1 VSDDPMNPKP
11 QTPRFKFGGLD
22 AAAVA
27 RAEAALKSLST
38 NFDGWMNDELAKIEA
53 ARDRV
58 RAEGFNAE
66 TAENLYFRAH
76 DMKGLGATYE
86 FPLVTR
92 MAASLCRILHDP
104 ATRLSAP
111 FAVVD
116 AHIDAIGKA
125 VRGQLRTESDPAGRA
140 MAEDLENQ
148 VARLTLAAA

>member
-1 VSDDPMNPKP
+1 MTNPTNPKP

-38 NFDGWMNDELAKIEA
+38 NFDQWMNDELVKLDA
-53 ARDRV
+53 ARERI

-76 DMKGLGATYE
+76 DLKGLGTTYE

-111 FAVVD
+111 LALVD
-116 AHIDAIGKA
+116 AHIDAVRTA
-125 VRGQLRTESDPAGRA
+125 VADQLRTDADPAGRA
-140 MAEDLENQ
+140 MAEDLEKQ
-148 VARLTLAAA
+148 VARLMPAAA

>member
-1 VSDDPMNPKP
+1 MSDPMNPKP

-22 AAAVA
+22 AAAIA

-38 NFDGWMNDELAKIEA
+38 NFGEWMNDELAKLEA
-53 ARDRV
+53 ARERI

-76 DMKGLGATYE
+76 DMKGLGTTYE

-92 MAASLCRILHDP
+92 MAASLCRVLHDP

-111 FAVVD
+111 LAVLD

-125 VRGQLRTESDPAGRA
+125 VRDQLRTDADPAGRT

-148 VARLTLAAA
+148 VSRLTPAAA

>member
-1 VSDDPMNPKP
+1 MSDPMNPKP
-11 QTPRFKFGGLD
+11 LPRFKFGGLD

-38 NFDGWMNDELAKIEA
+38 NFGEWMNDELAKLEA

-76 DMKGLGATYE
+76 DLKGLGTTYE

-104 ATRLSAP
+104 DTRLSTP
-111 FAVVD
+111 VAVVE
-116 AHIDAIGKA
+116 AHVEAIGKA
-125 VRGQLRTESDPAGRA
+125 VRAQLRTDADPAGRA
-140 MAEDLENQ
+140 LAEDLENQ
-148 VARLTLAAA
+148 VARLTRAAA

>member
-1 VSDDPMNPKP
+1 VTDPTNPKP

-22 AAAVA
+22 AAAIA

-38 NFDGWMNDELAKIEA
+38 NFDQWMNDEIVKLNA
-53 ARDRV
+53 ARERI
-58 RAEGFNAE
+58 RAEGFTAE

-76 DMKGLGATYE
+76 DLKGLGTTYE

-111 FAVVD
+111 LDLVD
-116 AHIDAIGKA
+116 AHIDAVRKA
-125 VRGQLRTESDPAGRA
+125 VADQLRTDADPAGRA
-140 MAEDLENQ
+140 IAEDLEKQ
-148 VARLTLAAA
+148 VARLMPAAA

>member
-1 VSDDPMNPKP
+1 MTDPTNPKP

-38 NFDGWMNDELAKIEA
+38 NFDQWMNDELVKLDA
-53 ARDRV
+53 ARERI

-76 DMKGLGATYE
+76 DLKGLGTTYE

-111 FAVVD
+111 LALVD
-116 AHIDAIGKA
+116 AHIDAVRNA
-125 VRGQLRTESDPAGRA
+125 VADQLRTDTDPAGRA
-140 MAEDLENQ
+140 MAEDLEKQ
-148 VARLTLAAA
+148 VARLMPAAA

>member
-1 VSDDPMNPKP
+1 VSDNPTNPKP
-11 QTPRFKFGGLD
+11 QMPRFKFGGLD
-22 AAAVA
+22 AAAIA

-38 NFDGWMNDELAKIEA
+38 NFGEWMNDELAKLEA
-53 ARDRV
+53 ARERI

-76 DMKGLGATYE
+76 DMKGLGTTYE

-111 FAVVD
+111 LALVD
-116 AHIDAIGKA
+116 AHVDMIGKA
-125 VRGQLRTESDPAGRA
+125 VRGQLRTEAEPAGRA

-148 VARLTLAAA
+148 VARLTPAAA

>member
-1 VSDDPMNPKP
+1 VTNPTNPKP

-38 NFDGWMNDELAKIEA
+38 NFDQWMNDELVKLDA
-53 ARDRV
+53 ARERI

-76 DMKGLGATYE
+76 DLKGLGTTYE

-111 FAVVD
+111 LALVD
-116 AHIDAIGKA
+116 AHIDAIRNA
-125 VRGQLRTESDPAGRA
+125 VADQLRTDADPAGRA
-140 MAEDLENQ
+140 MAEDLEKQ
-148 VARLTLAAA
+148 VARLMPAAA